1 MEEEKKYCLWED
13 KDLGEIHVVEVTTPI
28 ERCALGF
35 KVYSYRGNKLE
46 MEERKQ
52 LLIAERQ
59 GKRKKRR
66 A

>member
-1 MEEEKKYCLWED
+1 MQEGKKYCLWED

-35 KVYSYRGNKLE
+35 RVYCYQGTRQE

-52 LLIAERQ
+52 LIIARRQ
-59 GKRKKRR
+59 GKRKKTRV
-66 A
+66 